1 MKLSDLLEIIW
12 SNMWRRRARTILT
25 MIGVII
31 GSIAIFVIVS
41 IGNGFQS
48 YVSDQLSSF
57 GDSDVITVM
66 PYNSYGQ
73 QTNAV
78 SAKKKKMVINDKSIK
93 EIKKID
99 GVKYCIPVIN
109 LQGNIKYKKN
119 QFQSSFI
126 AMDMKEY
133 SKDHKLFAGKFP
145 SEENEECVIGYKLA
159 KYIIG
164 GSNSDNVTDSQI
176 KELLRKRVQI
186 IVSRVSSDTG
196 DQEDKEYSFKISGIS
211 TEGSSD
217 DFVVKMPLKA
227 GKNLT
232 QWIGNVST
240 GDAEDTS
247 AQKSSVYSQIN
258 VVVNNVKN
266 INIIEKSINNLGY
279 TASSL
284 KQILDAT
291 NTTLNGVKMVIG
303 ALGAISLFVSAF
315 GIANTMNMSIYE
327 RKKEIGVMK
336 VIGAGLFDIKKIF
349 IGEASAIGFM
359 GGLIG
364 VILGF
369 VINFIVNS
377 VLRGY
382 LSSGS
387 SGGNVKIAT
396 ASVGLVM
403 FVLLFSLFIGFL
415 SGIYPASK
423 AAKLNVIKSIKDE

>member
-31 GSIAIFVIVS
+31 GSVAIFVIVS
-41 IGNGFQS
+41 IGNGFQA
-48 YVSDQLSSF
+48 YVGNQFSSL
-57 GDSDVITVM
+57 GDANVITVI

-73 QTNAV
+73 QIAPSST
-78 SAKKKKMVINDKSIK
+78 KKKKLILNDKSLN
-93 EIKKID
+93 ELKKIN
-99 GVKYCIPVIN
+99 GVKYCVPIIN
-109 LQGNIKYKKN
+109 LQGSIKYKKN
-119 QFQSSFI
+119 QLQSNL
-126 AMDMKEY
+126 MGMEMKEY
-133 SKDHKLFAGKFP
+133 SKDHKLFAGRFP
-145 SEENEECVIGYKLA
+145 SDEGQECVIGYKLA

-164 GSNSDNVTDSQI
+164 GNNSDSVTDSQI
-176 KELLRKRVQI
+176 KDLLRKRVQI
-186 IVSRVSSDTG
+186 VVSKISDTG
-196 DQEDKEYSFKISGIS
+196 DQQDMEYSFKISGIS
-211 TEGSSD
+211 LEGSSD
-217 DFVVKMPLKA
+217 DFMVKIPLKA
-227 GKNLT
+227 AKTIN
-232 QWIGNVST
+232 QST
-240 GDAEDTS
+240 TNGSEQSNST
-247 AQKSSVYSQIN
+247 YGQIN
-258 VVVNNVKN
+258 VVVNDVRN
-266 INIIEKSINNLGY
+266 INQIEKSINSLGY

-284 KQILDAT
+284 KEILDAA
-291 NTTLNGVKMVIG
+291 NTTLNGVKLVVG
-303 ALGAISLFVSAF
+303 ALGAISLLVSAF

-369 VINFIVNS
+369 LINFIVNS

-396 ASVGLVM
+396 ASVGLVL

-423 AAKLNVIKSIKDE
+423 ASKLNVIKSIKDE

>member
-48 YVSDQLSSF
+48 YVSNQFSSF
-57 GDSDVITVM
+57 GDSNVITVV

-73 QTNAV
+73 QTTAN
-78 SAKKKKMVINDKSIK
+78 STKKKKLVLNDKSLK
-93 EIKKID
+93 ELKKLP
-99 GVKYCIPVIN
+99 GVKYCVPIIN

-119 QFQSSFI
+119 QLQSNF
-126 AMDMKEY
+126 MGMEMKEY
-133 SKDHKLFAGKFP
+133 SKDHKLFAGKF
-145 SEENEECVIGYKLA
+145 SSDEGQECVIGYKLA

-164 GSNSDNVTDSQI
+164 GNNSDNITDSQI
-176 KELLRKRVQI
+176 KDLLRKRVHI
-186 IVSRVSSDTG
+186 MVSKVSDTG
-196 DQEDKEYSFKISGIS
+196 EQEDKEYSFRISGIS
-211 TEGSSD
+211 LENSSD
-217 DFVVKMPLKA
+217 DFIVKIPLKA
-227 GKNLT
+227 AKTLN
-232 QWIGNVST
+232 QWKTDGTTDAAEQNNST
-240 GDAEDTS
+240 YG
-247 AQKSSVYSQIN
+247 QVN
-258 VVVNNVKN
+258 VVVDDVKN
-266 INIIEKSINNLGY
+266 INQIEKSINGLGY

-284 KQILDAT
+284 KEILDAT

-303 ALGAISLFVSAF
+303 ALGAISLLVSAF

-336 VIGAGLFDIKKIF
+336 VIGAGLFDIKKVF

-364 VILGF
+364 VSIGF
-369 VINFIVNS
+369 LINFIVNS

-396 ASVGLVM
+396 ASVGLVL

>member
-48 YVSDQLSSF
+48 YVGNQFSSL
-57 GDSDVITVM
+57 GDSNVITVV

-73 QTNAV
+73 QTTTNNT
-78 SAKKKKMVINDKSIK
+78 KKKKLILNDKSLN
-93 EIKKID
+93 ELKKLT
-99 GVKYCIPVIN
+99 GVKYCVPIIN
-109 LQGNIKYKKN
+109 VQGSIKYKKN
-119 QFQSSFI
+119 ELQSNF
-126 AMDMKEY
+126 MGMEMKEY
-133 SKDHKLFAGKFP
+133 SKDHKLFAGRFP
-145 SEENEECVIGYKLA
+145 ADESQECVIGYKLA
-159 KYIIG
+159 KYILG
-164 GSNSDNVTDSQI
+164 GSSSDNITDNQI
-176 KELLRKRVQI
+176 RDLLRKRVQVV
-186 IVSRVSSDTG
+186 VSRVSDTG
-196 DQEDKEYSFKISGIS
+196 EQENKEYSFKISGIS
-211 TEGSSD
+211 LESYSD
-217 DFVVKMPLKA
+217 DFIVKIPLKSVKTLNDWIME
-227 GKNLT
+227 GKGQNSLT
-232 QWIGNVST
+232 YG
-240 GDAEDTS
+240 
-247 AQKSSVYSQIN
+247 QIN
-258 VVVNNVKN
+258 VVVDDVKN
-266 INIIEKSINNLGY
+266 ISQIEKSINSLGY

-291 NTTLNGVKMVIG
+291 NTTLNKVKMVIG
-303 ALGAISLFVSAF
+303 ALGAISLLVSAF

-369 VINFIVNS
+369 LINFIVNS
-377 VLRGY
+377 VLKGY

-387 SGGNVKIAT
+387 SGGTVKIAT
-396 ASVGLVM
+396 ASVGLVL